1 MRMGVAV
8 GGLNWTGSVGVLMG
22 VTVNGSDVG
31 VMVRVAGEV
40 AVAATVAVAA
50 WLDPA
55 VGDATASVGEG

>member
-1 MRMGVAV
+1 MGVAV

-40 AVAATVAVAA
+40 AVTAMVAVAA
-50 WLDPA
+50 
-55 VGDATASVGEG
+55 